1 MKGSASTPSFR
12 HDERHAL
19 RHQAGDEGDVS
30 GEAIQLGDN
39 YGALGGSRSS
49 KGCGELRPAV
59 QSVRALTAL
68 DLYELLKEGNAFRCG
83 EAGNSRSLELCQRR
97 LVRLPRLEAAAR
109 YAPAPRLRPHT
120 IRIST

>member
-1 MKGSASTPSFR
+1 VRSTDQPALLLGKRCIEGQHEGIGIDAEFR

-68 DLYELLKEGNAFRCG
+68 DLMNF
-83 EAGNSRSLELCQRR
+83 
-97 LVRLPRLEAAAR
+97 
-109 YAPAPRLRPHT
+109 
-120 IRIST
+120 